1 MTLNDDLLFVCSEF
15 LPRRSTSGLCLSA
28 TDENLAGT
36 SMPFTDTTSELYQT
50 RLDAT
55 SCAHE
60 EGNTAPQLSAVQ
72 IKMSSTGGDYTYT
85 VNRQHMLKPVC
96 ECDRGALYHS
106 HYGFPEPDCIGEE
119 EPTYLPTPANM
130 CKMHLFENTRL
141 NKNSNMP
148 DFLEQDR

>member
-1 MTLNDDLLFVCSEF
+1 MIYLFC
-15 LPRRSTSGLCLSA
+15 RRSASGLCLSA
-28 TDENLAGT
+28 TDDNLAGT
-36 SMPFTDTTSELYQT
+36 PMPFTDTSSELYQT

-55 SCAHE
+55 TCAHDE
-60 EGNTAPQLSAVQ
+60 ALNTPQLSAVQ

-85 VNRQHMLKPVC
+85 VNRQRMLKPVC

-119 EPTYLPTPANM
+119 EPPYGHHTDPHANM
-130 CKMHLFENTRL
+130 CKMHLFENANTRT
-141 NKNSNMP
+141 NHNTNMP